1 MFKLFRDSLL
11 IVFLFVAM
19 SKIGNTQEFDDGGVM
34 TKDGCYTM
42 LVVIDTDEG
51 KALITV
57 KDCRGGRKIWNIFG
71 LILKGKEEKER

>member
-1 MFKLFRDSLL
+1 MFKLFKDMLLTLFLL
-11 IVFLFVAM
+11 IIM
-19 SKIGNTQEFDDGGVM
+19 SKVGNTQEFDDGGVM

-71 LILKGKEEKER
+71 LILKGKKEKER

>member
-1 MFKLFRDSLL
+1 MIKLFKDMLLTIFLL
-11 IVFLFVAM
+11 IAM

-42 LVVIDTDEG
+42 LIVVDTDKG

-57 KDCRGGRKIWNIFG
+57 KDCRGGRNI
-71 LILKGKEEKER
+71 